1 MAPNTLASAAA
12 IAFALFNGASAAL
25 DPIVIKGNHFFF
37 SGNGSQFYIKGIAYQ
52 TGVDGHSVA
61 HADGYVEPT
70 KYSDPLADTETCL
83 RDIPFLQQAG
93 ANVIRTYALDPAANH
108 DECMKALDDAG
119 IYLLT
124 DLSEPALSINRADP
138 SWDIQLFERYRSV
151 IDTMSKYDNTLGF
164 IAGNE
169 IANNLSHTDSAAYIK
184 AAVRDMK
191 SYIKQK
197 DYRPMGVGYAA
208 DDDVSTREQVAA
220 YLNCGSADES
230 IDFWGYNIYS
240 WCGDSD
246 MQKSGYDERVK
257 EFASFSVP
265 VFFAEYGCNQ
275 GGDERKFSEV
285 EALYSSEMTDVFSG
299 GVVFEYFENENEFG
313 LIKLDG
319 DSVET
324 MADFNNLRSQFAAA
338 TPALLDMNSYQPSNT
353 AQQACPTVSA
363 GYWDSASE
371 TLPPTPNQEV
381 CDCMMS
387 TLRCVAKDN
396 IDDEEVGDLFD
407 EVCGY
412 NDGEACSSGINRNT
426 TLGEYGAFS
435 MCNHLEKL
443 SYAFNAYY
451 ESQKRAQDA
460 CDFGGSA
467 TLRSGNPSSAS
478 SCDSIIAEASKA
490 AASGGSGSGSGSNGS
505 GSKKDSSA
513 QSLFSPVVTV
523 GAFGATM
530 LVSLVGVFML

>member
-1 MAPNTLASAAA
+1 MQ
-12 IAFALFNGASAAL
+12 
-25 DPIVIKGNHFFF
+25 GNHFFF
-37 SGNGSQFYIKGIAYQ
+37 NGNGSQFYIKGIAYQ

-61 HADGYVEPT
+61 QSDGYVEPT
-70 KYSDPLADTETCL
+70 KYSDPLADTKTCL
-83 RDIPFLQQAG
+83 RDIPFLQAAG
-93 ANVIRTYALDPAANH
+93 ANVIRTYAIDPTADH
-108 DECMKALDDAG
+108 DDCMKALDDAG

-197 DYRPMGVGYAA
+197 NYRPMGVGYAA
-208 DDDVSTREQVAA
+208 DDDVSTREQVAS

-257 EFASFSVP
+257 EFSTFSVP

-275 GGDERKFSEV
+275 GGEERKFTEV
-285 EALYSSEMTDVFSG
+285 EALFSSEMTDVFSG

-313 LIKLDG
+313 IVELKG
-319 DSVET
+319 DSIST
-324 MADFNNLRSQFAAA
+324 LADFTNLASQYAAA
-338 TPALLDMNSYQPSNT
+338 TPTSLNMNSYSPSNT
-353 AQQACPTVSA
+353 ALQACPTVSA
-363 GYWDSASE
+363 GYWDSDAK

-387 TLRCVAKDN
+387 SLRCIAKDN
-396 IDDEEVGDLFD
+396 IDDKDVGDLFD

-412 NDGEACSSGINRNT
+412 SDGIACSEGINRNT
-426 TLGEYGAFS
+426 TVGEYGAYS
-435 MCNHLEKL
+435 MCNPLEKL

-451 ESQKRAQDA
+451 ESQKRASDA

-467 TLRSGNPSSAS
+467 TLRSGNPSSAD
-478 SCDSIIAEASKA
+478 SCDSIIAEASKSA
-490 AASGGSGSGSGSNGS
+490 SSGGSGSSNNRGGSNN
-505 GSKKDSSA
+505 KDSSA

-523 GAFGATM
+523 GAFGATL
-530 LVSLVGVFML
+530 LVSLAGVFML